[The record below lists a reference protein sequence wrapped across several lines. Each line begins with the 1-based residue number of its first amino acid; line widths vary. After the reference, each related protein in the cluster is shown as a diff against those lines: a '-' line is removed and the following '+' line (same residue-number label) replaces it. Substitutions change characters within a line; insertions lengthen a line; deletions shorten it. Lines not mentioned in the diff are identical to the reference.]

1 MRPGNPSKAEGETDV
16 QVLSFWGG
24 RGAAYCLVAGPRLS
38 ALAPAAVG
46 NSTHLHQRREDRV
59 LADANCIFRV
69 SLDEEITEDF
79 LFSLNLFPPL
89 PLFLQDRF
97 SVTTRG
103 VRTRRAVG
111 AGEPRSRTAHLRLV
125 GSGQIESTPPPPE
138 ASPSAPP
145 ECGAPDPDPGP
156 RGLAQERSI
165 FAHGSKHG
173 PKPGPSLKVSNSKVL
188 TE

>member
-1 MRPGNPSKAEGETDV
+1 MKRIVSVASWESFKSRGRDRRSSAVILGRKGGCLLPG
-16 QVLSFWGG
+16 
-24 RGAAYCLVAGPRLS
+24 RRAGLS

-59 LADANCIFRV
+59 IADADCIFRV

-103 VRTRRAVG
+103 VRTRGAVG
-111 AGEPRSRTAHLRLV
+111 AGEPRSRTAHLCLV

-145 ECGAPDPDPGP
+145 EVWSSRPRPRPSRTGPGEVDFRP
-156 RGLAQERSI
+156 WS
-165 FAHGSKHG
+165 
-173 PKPGPSLKVSNSKVL
+173 
-188 TE
+188 